1 MEKDNDK
8 SFTLLFLS
16 MLITISFLAA
26 AIIVYIKG
34 SDLYKIEKNIT
45 EIETVIDEDGNVL
58 GILKDSNGDIVYVD
72 LRYEK

>member
-26 AIIVYIKG
+26 AIVVYIKG